1 MMTVAIKGRECKER
15 DRMVRK
21 FLKNAAWVTMLCAGR
36 LVAAQTDANNM
47 RAVEPLSA
55 ASLSE
60 LKSAYGRLIDSENAG
75 NVAAIQQLVW
85 NSPSLLF
92 VGKTPPDKVEAEGNW
107 AGFWGEDALKE
118 LQGIVQSHFRIDPE
132 YSRVRT
138 VGISDEVAET
148 YAPVQISVSFAGQ
161 NPTPRPFLQ
170 VVTWLKTAKGWK
182 MATDI
187 AIPIPAS
194 PAVSK

>member
-1 MMTVAIKGRECKER
+1 MMAVVIKLAGSVRR
-15 DRMVRK
+15 DRMT
-21 FLKNAAWVTMLCAGR
+21 LKCLRIAAWMTMLCVGR
-36 LVAAQTDANNM
+36 LMAAQTHVDSM
-47 RAVEPLSA
+47 RAIEPLSA

-60 LKSAYGRLIDSENAG
+60 LRSAYARLIDSENGG
-75 NVAAIQQLVW
+75 NAAAIQQLVW

-92 VGKTPPDKVEAEGNW
+92 VGKTPADRVAAEGNW

-118 LQGIVQSHFRIDPE
+118 LKGIVQSRFRIDPQ
-132 YSRVRT
+132 YSRVKT
-138 VGISDEVAET
+138 VGISGDVAET

-170 VVTWLKTAKGWK
+170 VVTWLRTAKGWK

-187 AIPIPAS
+187 AIPIPAT
-194 PAVSK
+194 PTPNK

>member
-1 MMTVAIKGRECKER
+1 
-15 DRMVRK
+15 MVRK

-47 RAVEPLSA
+47 RAGEPLSA

-60 LKSAYGRLIDSENAG
+60 LKSAYGRLIDSENTG

-92 VGKTPPDKVEAEGNW
+92 VGKTPADKVAAEGNW

-138 VGISDEVAET
+138 VGISKEVAET
-148 YAPVQISVSFAGQ
+148 YAPVQISFSFAGQ
-161 NPTPRPFLQ
+161 DPTPKPFLQ
-170 VVTWLKTAKGWK
+170 VVTWLKTPKEWK

-187 AIPIPAS
+187 AIPIPAT
-194 PAVSK
+194 PMQSK

>member
-1 MMTVAIKGRECKER
+1 MTWKF
-15 DRMVRK
+15 VR
-21 FLKNAAWVTMLCAGR
+21 NAAWVTMLCVGK
-36 LVAAQTDANNM
+36 LVAAQTEADSL

-60 LKSAYGRLIDSENAG
+60 LRSAYGRLIDSENAG

-92 VGKTPPDKVEAEGNW
+92 VGKSPTDKVAAEGSW
-107 AGFWGEDALKE
+107 AGFWGQDALKE
-118 LQGIVQSHFRIDPE
+118 LQGVVQSHFRIDPE
-132 YSRVRT
+132 YSGVKTVR
-138 VGISDEVAET
+138 ISEDVAET

-161 NPTPRPFLQ
+161 NPAPRPFLQ
-170 VVTWLKTAKGWK
+170 VVTWLKTARGWK

-187 AIPIPAS
+187 AIPIPAT
-194 PAVSK
+194 PMQSK